1 MVRLKLS
8 ELRLGQLGGVVQRQ
22 LSQGKYTWVG
32 CFGDPATLTQLHPKD
47 YEVGAGGSSEAF
59 SLQKMM
65 PQSIRHSISSGSLH
79 PSFDPLGK
87 NSTGEECSCREN
99 HEKVTNFSPSNAAKM
114 HTGRHTWLVVYLAL
128 ESLLPR

>member
-8 ELRLGQLGGVVQRQ
+8 ELRLGQLLELLDQAVILGGVVQRQ

-32 CFGDPATLTQLHPKD
+32 CFGDPATLTKLHPKD
-47 YEVGAGGSSEAF
+47 YEVGAGGSSF

-65 PQSIRHSISSGSLH
+65 PQSIRHSVSSGSLH
-79 PSFDPLGK
+79 PSVDPLGK

-114 HTGRHTWLVVYLAL
+114 HTGIHG
-128 ESLLPR
+128 LLCI